1 MKQTSI
7 NTLVARAGIFL
18 LIIMAVAGGSGLY
31 TSMELSARLRS
42 TNLASEILRNHM
54 EADMMHDALRADVLA
69 ALAAADPALGISIE
83 DVKADVKEHAE
94 NFNKMI
100 AANSKLATVPAIVK
114 QLDNVAPAL
123 KIYIA
128 AAESIVDK
136 AALDRTAAEAALPD
150 FMADFSALEG
160 EMSDASDVISGV
172 AEQEAESGAF
182 TGAVTQWLTV
192 ATLIVGL
199 LVVGLMLLAAR
210 RMLVKPIADLT
221 AAMKKLADGD
231 TSVVAPHAD
240 RRDEIGRMAAALA
253 LFRDNA
259 LARIKLE
266 ADQKVQ
272 DAERLSRAKRVE
284 DLTSAFASELATS
297 LSSLNASSSELMQ
310 EAGRLDTI
318 AVRASE
324 SAGAAM
330 GSTSGASSNVQ
341 SIAAAAT
348 ELSASIEEIS
358 SRMTSSAN
366 AAMQAVAGGATADAT
381 VGELSRSAQS
391 IGDIVAVISS
401 VAAQTNLLALNATI
415 EAARAGE
422 AGRGFAVVA
431 SEVKT
436 LANQTSRATD
446 DISNRINEI
455 QQISNRSVSEVR
467 AVINLIQQMQE
478 ISSAVAA
485 AAEEQSAATNGI
497 AQNVNDA
504 AVQADEAVTSVSDL
518 NEATAR
524 TRSASGAVQA
534 SAKGVEQLTHQLRE
548 SSQRFFESLRAA

>member
-534 SAKGVEQLTHQLRE
+534 SAKGVEQLAHQLRE